1 MGKFVN
7 ILEVVR
13 RAVALAAS
21 NPGTSVPLDLS
32 IERNEATK
40 KFSVCLW
47 DGIGR
52 QKIRCK
58 QQFDSE
64 EEADVCYHWLED
76 HIKADGSAAVGTA
89 LFVGF
94 PATMAESDF
103 SRPCIIGYSS
113 SPSRCGPAAVAER
126 SIARSPGSRAR
137 SVCTCQGL

>member
-1 MGKFVN
+1 MIGKFVN

-40 KFSVCLW
+40 KFFCLSY
-47 DGIGR
+47 GIGR

-76 HIKADGSAAVGTA
+76 HIKAEIQKANCEDDSR
-89 LFVGF
+89 
-94 PATMAESDF
+94 
-103 SRPCIIGYSS
+103 SRP
-113 SPSRCGPAAVAER
+113 
-126 SIARSPGSRAR
+126 PG
-137 SVCTCQGL
+137 VLN

>member
-1 MGKFVN
+1 MGKSVN

-40 KFSVCLW
+40 KFFCLSY
-47 DGIGR
+47 GIGR

-76 HIKADGSAAVGTA
+76 HIKAEIQKANCEDDSR
-89 LFVGF
+89 
-94 PATMAESDF
+94 
-103 SRPCIIGYSS
+103 SRP
-113 SPSRCGPAAVAER
+113 
-126 SIARSPGSRAR
+126 PG
-137 SVCTCQGL
+137 VLN

>member
-1 MGKFVN
+1 MIGKFVN

-47 DGIGR
+47 DGVGR

-76 HIKADGSAAVGTA
+76 HIKAEIQKANCEDDSR
-89 LFVGF
+89 
-94 PATMAESDF
+94 
-103 SRPCIIGYSS
+103 SRPPNSLLNRENSLIPRFNSLLEFKKFLV
-113 SPSRCGPAAVAER
+113 RFA
-126 SIARSPGSRAR
+126 
-137 SVCTCQGL
+137 